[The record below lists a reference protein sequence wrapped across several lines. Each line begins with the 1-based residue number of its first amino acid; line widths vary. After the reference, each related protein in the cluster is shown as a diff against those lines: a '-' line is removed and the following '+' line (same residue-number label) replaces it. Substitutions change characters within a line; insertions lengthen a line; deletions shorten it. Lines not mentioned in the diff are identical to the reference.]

1 MFFSEEEEVQ
11 FQYPVFETGLTTT
24 EMEEL
29 LSLFQPGNS
38 GSPNSCS
45 EEYSQSQ
52 SQSQSHSH
60 SHSDRA
66 IYSVDERKYRR
77 MLSNRESAR
86 RSRWRKKRHLENLS
100 SQVNRLRLENRNL
113 KNRLGLVARQCHVA
127 WTENDRLR
135 SESFALWARLS
146 DLCWILQTM
155 HSQ

>member
-1 MFFSEEEEVQ
+1 MFFSEEEDVQ

-38 GSPNSCS
+38 GSPNSGS
-45 EEYSQSQ
+45 EEYS
-52 SQSQSHSH
+52 HLR
-60 SHSDRA
+60 SDRA

-86 RSRWRKKRHLENLS
+86 RSRWRKKRHLENLT

-113 KNRLGLVARQCHVA
+113 KNRLGLVAHQCHVA
-127 WTENDRLR
+127 WTENDGLR
-135 SESFALWARLS
+135 SESLALWARLS
-146 DLCWILQTM
+146 DLCRILQTM

>member
-11 FQYPVFETGLTTT
+11 FQYPVFETGLTTN
-24 EMEEL
+24 EIEEL

-38 GSPNSCS
+38 GSPNSGS
-45 EEYSQSQ
+45 EE
-52 SQSQSHSH
+52 HSH
-60 SHSDRA
+60 SRSDRA

-86 RSRWRKKRHLENLS
+86 RSRWRKKRHLENLT

-113 KNRLGLVARQCHVA
+113 KDRLALVAHQCHVA
-127 WTENDRLR
+127 WAENDRLR
-135 SESFALWARLS
+135 SEYLTLWARLS
-146 DLCWILQTM
+146 DLCWILQTT